1 MSLRSDQEDSDQGA
15 EDDTGQDDTEEVEM
29 TDCQDDKEQETV
41 ICWATAIADH
51 IPSPYDTE
59 GLSFKTGHDL
69 NIKQKYIKTLFVFL
83 NQLLQDLKDLLI
95 CRSNYQDSSQ
105 IRDRRLVWRL

>member
-15 EDDTGQDDTEEVEM
+15 EDDTGQDDTEEAEM
-29 TDCQDDKEQETV
+29 TDCQDDKEQESV

-59 GLSFKTGHDL
+59 GLSFKTGDDKYEYHTT
-69 NIKQKYIKTLFVFL
+69 IKRCFF
-83 NQLLQDLKDLLI
+83 
-95 CRSNYQDSSQ
+95 S
-105 IRDRRLVWRL
+105 